1 MTGQGIGDGQPTP
14 AGMEPVGVGLIGSKP
29 WFGRRPGIWRL
40 VAGAFTLW
48 LVPSALAGWHSDRPL
63 WLRVLICVLLAG
75 YAAAYLGLLP
85 WGPSTGRRGWFGYGC
100 VLALGLVSVVLLG
113 PSEIGLLMFA
123 LIAGAAVLP
132 IGWAFAVS
140 GVILGGMLL
149 ATALSPSG
157 PQYGEVIVF
166 GSITWMVIMLI
177 SLARTVRQLRAVR
190 EEVARLAVADER
202 VRIARD
208 LHDVLG
214 HSLTTITVKAGLAR
228 RLLEDGAVARA
239 AAEVADVE
247 RLGRQALT
255 EVRATVSAHR
265 VASLAAEIAG
275 ARVALT
281 AAGIRAE
288 LPHAV
293 DDVDPA
299 YQEAFAYVL
308 REGVTNVLRHSGARC
323 CHVRLGSSWLEVRDD
338 GQGSAP
344 NGTGQGLAGLR
355 ERLAPLGGTVQA
367 AALSGGGFRLRA
379 AVGVPGSAPESGPE
393 SMPGGRL

>member
-1 MTGQGIGDGQPTP
+1 MSTQQIEGGEPAMIGPP
-14 AGMEPVGVGLIGSKP
+14 P
-29 WFGRRPGIWRL
+29 WFGRRRWVWRL
-40 VAGAFTLW
+40 VAGVFLLW

-75 YAAAYLGLLP
+75 YAVSYVAVLPDGAPRGSTRRWVGYGGLVTLGLA
-85 WGPSTGRRGWFGYGC
+85 C
-100 VLALGLVSVVLLG
+100 VALLG
-113 PSEIGLLMFA
+113 PSEVGLLIFA
-123 LIAGAAVLP
+123 LLGGAAVLP
-132 IGWAFAVS
+132 TAWAMAVS
-140 GVILGGMLL
+140 AVMLGGMLL
-149 ATALSPSG
+149 ATALGPSG
-157 PQYGEVIVF
+157 PQYGEVIVYA
-166 GSITWMVIMLI
+166 SVTWLMITLI
-177 SLARTVRQLRAVR
+177 SLIRTVRQLRAAR
-190 EEVARLAVADER
+190 DEVARLAVADER

-228 RLLEDGAVARA
+228 RLLEDGAADRA

-265 VASLAAEIAG
+265 AASLAAELAG

-281 AAGIRAE
+281 AAGITAE

-308 REGVTNVLRHSGARC
+308 REGVTNVLRHSSARC
-323 CHVRLGSSWLEVRDD
+323 CRVRLGPSWLEIRDD
-338 GQGSAP
+338 GQGAVTP
-344 NGTGQGLAGLR
+344 TGNGHGSGHEERNGHGLTGLR
-355 ERLAPLGGTVQA
+355 ERLAPLGGTVEA
-367 AALSGGGFRLRA
+367 ATLPGGGFRLRA
-379 AVGVPGSAPESGPE
+379 AVAADPAGAA
-393 SMPGGRL
+393 R